1 MLDLSGAI
9 ALGFISFA
17 AGFSLGVYY
26 LKHKFEDHVTEI
38 MDFTSD
44 SDNALDEDIE
54 SRLEDIGEKAVKG
67 GNE

>member
-44 SDNALDEDIE
+44 SSNGVDLAETFE
-54 SRLEDIGEKAVKG
+54 EIGEEVVEG